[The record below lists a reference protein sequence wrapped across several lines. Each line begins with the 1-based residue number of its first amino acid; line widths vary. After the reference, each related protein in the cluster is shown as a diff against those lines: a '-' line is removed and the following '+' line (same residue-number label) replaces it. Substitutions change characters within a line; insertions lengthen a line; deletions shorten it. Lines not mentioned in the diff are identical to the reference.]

1 MVWWT
6 PRCTD
11 LVAFTNLVFI
21 IFVSILFGYHKDY
34 TKGID
39 KKEIQKKID
48 ITYGA
53 AIVFV
58 IINSYIWYYL
68 NKK

>member
-1 MVWWT
+1 MT
-6 PRCTD
+6 RTHCGNI
-11 LVAFTNLVFI
+11 LIFTNLVFLVI
-21 IFVSILFGYHKDY
+21 VSVLFGYHKEY

-58 IINSYIWYYL
+58 IINTYIWYYL